1 MELGKIQILKVK
13 GFNKKG
19 AILVDEKN
27 EEVSL
32 KKEEAADLKIKDSVE
47 VFVYNEKDGFSATR
61 KKPLATVGEL
71 KKLKIAAKTNIGY
84 FVDIGIDKDILL
96 PFKEA
101 IGRLQIGE
109 SYLLY
114 LYHDKSNRLA
124 VTMNIKDKLKI
135 NEKFQVN
142 DMVKGTIY
150 GIGRIG
156 AFVAIENKYDGM
168 IPREELKG
176 IYKVGDEVEA
186 RVGRILKTG
195 FITLTLREKA
205 YKQMD
210 ADSDLLLE
218 LLEENG
224 GILYIGDKS
233 DPEEIKEIT
242 GLSKSAF
249 KRAEGALYKKRI
261 IELYSKKIELKK

>member
-1 MELGKIQILKVK
+1 MELGKIQKLKVK
-13 GFNKKG
+13 DFNNRG
-19 AILVDEKN
+19 AILVDENN
-27 EEVSL
+27 EEIIL
-32 KKEEAADLKIKDSVE
+32 KKEETEGLKKDDIVE

-61 KKPLATVGEL
+61 RRPLATVGEL
-71 KKLKIAAKTNIGY
+71 KTLKIAAKTNIGY

-96 PFKEA
+96 PFKETM
-101 IGRLQIGE
+101 GRLQVGE

-124 VTMNIKDKLKI
+124 VTMNIKDKLKL
-135 NEKFQVN
+135 NQNYKVN
-142 DMVKGTIY
+142 DIVKGKIY
-150 GIGRIG
+150 SIGKVG
-156 AFVAIENKYDGM
+156 AFVAIEDEYDGM

-195 FITLTLREKA
+195 FITLTLRQKA

-224 GILYIGDKS
+224 GVLYIGDKS
-233 DPEEIKEIT
+233 DPEEIKEMT

-249 KRAEGALYKKRI
+249 KRAEGALYKKRL

>member
-1 MELGKIQILKVK
+1 MKLGKIQKLKVK
-13 GFNKKG
+13 NFNKSG

-27 EEVSL
+27 EEVLL
-32 KKEEAADLKIKDSVE
+32 KKDEAKDLKKGDFVE
-47 VFVYNEKDGFSATR
+47 VFVYNEKDSFSATR
-61 KKPLATVGEL
+61 KKPLVTVGEL

-101 IGRLQIGE
+101 VGRLQVGE
-109 SYLLY
+109 RYLLY

-124 VTMNIKDKLKI
+124 VTMDIKDKLKL
-135 NEKFQVN
+135 NEHFKVN
-142 DMVKGTIY
+142 DIVKGTIY
-150 GIGRIG
+150 SMGRIG
-156 AFVAIENKYDGM
+156 AFVAIDDKYDGM
-168 IPREELKG
+168 IPTEELKG
-176 IYKVGDEVEA
+176 IFKVGDEVEA

-195 FITLTLREKA
+195 FITLTLRQKA

-224 GILYIGDKS
+224 GVLYIGDKS
-233 DPEEIKEIT
+233 DPEEIKEMT

-249 KRAEGALYKKRI
+249 KRAEGALYKKRL